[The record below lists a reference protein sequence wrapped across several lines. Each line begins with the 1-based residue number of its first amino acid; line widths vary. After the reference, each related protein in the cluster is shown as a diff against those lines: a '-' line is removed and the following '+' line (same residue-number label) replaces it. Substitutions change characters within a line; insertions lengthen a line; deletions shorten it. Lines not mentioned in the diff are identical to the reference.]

1 MSFSSY
7 SKQKMLDSANESKK
21 GTEDELTCSVCLEQ
35 VTVGEIVRTLPCLHQ
50 VSIFTFILNWK
61 SSSSLLCH
69 DSDIYPFAQFHAGC
83 IDPWLRQQGTCPV
96 CKFRAHSGWQEQDE
110 IDDDASDMVWKVWFR
125 TLVYVINVRAN

>member
-50 VSIFTFILNWK
+50 VSIFTFILN
-61 SSSSLLCH
+61 
-69 DSDIYPFAQFHAGC
+69 
-83 IDPWLRQQGTCPV
+83 
-96 CKFRAHSGWQEQDE
+96 
-110 IDDDASDMVWKVWFR
+110 
-125 TLVYVINVRAN
+125 